1 MLFQILLCV
10 CVLGT
15 ACAIPQYTAFGAG
28 SKGGG
33 YGAFNAA
40 RGSGGGYGGYGA
52 GRGAACRNEEI
63 MITQKVCKIEWEEDC
78 TTSKKKIGEKVVY
91 DKKCEDREVND
102 CKWVQIVY
110 QDFPR

>member
-1 MLFQILLCV
+1 MFVFWAQLVQLISTLILVVSCK
-10 CVLGT
+10 
-15 ACAIPQYTAFGAG
+15 GAG
-28 SKGGG
+28 
-33 YGAFNAA
+33 YNGAFNPGEW
-40 RGSGGGYGGYGA
+40 RREGVVGGYGGYGA
-52 GRGAACRNEEI
+52 GRGTACRNEEI

-91 DKKCEDREVND
+91 DKKCEAREVND